1 MRKILTYLIFIMVL
15 IVGCGTSDSNSN
27 KEKEVLPLIGEY
39 SMHVGNKS
47 ILYLYADG
55 VVGYLEVGGLSGMPT
70 YEYKIKDNKITL
82 TNDNSN
88 EVVMIFDI
96 LEDGNLK
103 RGDDVFYYKGKN
115 DIGNYSDKGEDVYA
129 EATSL
134 E

>member
-1 MRKILTYLIFIMVL
+1 MRKILTSLILIMVL
-15 IVGCGTSDSNSN
+15 IVGCGTSDSTSN
-27 KEKEVLPLIGEY
+27 KEKEVLIGEY

-55 VVGYLEVGGLSGMPT
+55 VVGYLEFGGLSGMPT
-70 YEYKIKDNKITL
+70 YEYIIKDNKIIL

-88 EVVMIFDI
+88 EVVMRFDI

-103 RGDDVFYYKGKN
+103 RGDDVFYYEGKN
-115 DIGNYSDKGEDVYA
+115 DIGNYSDQGEEVYA
-129 EATSL
+129 EPTSL